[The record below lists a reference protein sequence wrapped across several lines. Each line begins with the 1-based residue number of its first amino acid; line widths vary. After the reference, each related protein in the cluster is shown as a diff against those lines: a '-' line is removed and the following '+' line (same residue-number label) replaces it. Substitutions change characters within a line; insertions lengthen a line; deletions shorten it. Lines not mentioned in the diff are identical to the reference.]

1 MTGRRTLL
9 LIVLLLAALSAIRVF
24 ADSELRAH
32 QNESRGINAPLRV
45 Q

>member
-9 LIVLLLAALSAIRVF
+9 LIALLLAALSAIRVF
-24 ADSELRAH
+24 AESELRAH
-32 QNESRGINAPLRV
+32 QRESGAINAPLRV